1 MSWNKNIKEK
11 ILDKYNL
18 VLHPLKNK
26 KIFFDGVECTILNVF
41 KRWSS
46 GWYLSLEIDL
56 NKNEYVE
63 IPFKNINS
71 EDNDIIERI
80 NCVQDRTKILGD
92 K

>member
-1 MSWNKNIKEK
+1 MWNQSIKNR

-18 VLHPLKNK
+18 VCHPLKNK
-26 KIFFDGVECTILNVF
+26 KIIFDDGEYNILNVF

-56 NKNEYVE
+56 DQNEYVE

-71 EDNDIIERI
+71 EDNHIIEVI
-80 NCVQDRTKILGD
+80 NCVQNRTKIIGE